1 MTRSD
6 PRGAL
11 RDLSGGHPADRRFV
25 WYALAG
31 PDLDPASVTTL
42 TAIEADRAW
51 RRGDPK
57 PRTGI
62 PYRDGAWLLDSG
74 LGPSDEF
81 HDHLDALLARLKPAW
96 RVFRDLGKRYAAT
109 VEAAI
114 YCLEAQGPLVQL
126 LPDVASALS
135 DLNATLGFDIYA
147 LPEEDPGPI
156 SGERRLTR
164 SEIGALDKLT

>member
-1 MTRSD
+1 MT
-6 PRGAL
+6 AL
-11 RDLSGGHPADRRFV
+11 TEIKADR
-25 WYALAG
+25 
-31 PDLDPASVTTL
+31 T
-42 TAIEADRAW
+42 W

-81 HDHLDALLARLKPAW
+81 HDHLDALLARLMPAW
-96 RVFRDLGKRYAAT
+96 SVFKDLGQRYTAT
-109 VEAAI
+109 VEVAV

-126 LPDVASALS
+126 LPDVASALG

-147 LPEEDPGPI
+147 LPENDDRPAG
-156 SGERRLTR
+156 GDRRLSR
-164 SEIGALDKLT
+164 SDIAALENLT